1 VRYNQGMALPLTIAI
16 LVFTLLLGLAAY
28 TIARLLAR
36 QDRMSEEVLRIS
48 REYADTAIS
57 TQKSAAA
64 AHAKQASGLIEA
76 LAGATEKTITSVAS
90 SMNAIYG
97 PAVVDR
103 TAAEGSG
110 AEPLSPWYTK
120 EGSMDYSDPT
130 DTMNVEGLMG
140 PEQNDTHDGLVLDD
154 EPFGVPGLKIGA

>member
-1 VRYNQGMALPLTIAI
+1 MATPLTIAI
-16 LVFTLLLGLAAY
+16 LVFTLLLALAGWV
-28 TIARLLAR
+28 IARLLAR
-36 QDRMSEEVLRIS
+36 QDRMSEEMLRIS
-48 REYADTAIS
+48 REYADTALNTS
-57 TQKSAAA
+57 KLAAA
-64 AHAKQASGLIEA
+64 AHTKQANSMIESLS
-76 LAGATEKTITSVAS
+76 LATQATIEGVAK
-90 SMNAIYG
+90 SMNAVYG